1 MRPDRCPGVVCAGRL
16 PGSKALHDLLGQL
29 AALAQVLLIDV
40 TLAGDNAVVI
50 GLAVSRLPPGQR
62 ARAMMAGIAVATV
75 LRIGL
80 ALVTLQ
86 LLAIIGLTFA
96 GGLLLLWVCWR
107 MLREL
112 RGPRHGEAASTGPGS
127 VWRAMVQIVVA
138 DLSMSLD
145 NVLAVAGAAHNVAW
159 VLVVGLAVSVALT
172 GLAAGLLLKLL
183 DRARWIAWVGL
194 AIVLYVALEMIWNG
208 WGEVG
213 DWLQGLAA

>member
-1 MRPDRCPGVVCAGRL
+1 M
-16 PGSKALHDLLGQL
+16 LHDLLGQL
-29 AALAQVLLIDV
+29 SALAQVLLIDV

-50 GLAVSRLPPGQR
+50 GLAVSRLPPGRR
-62 ARAMMAGIAVATV
+62 ARAMLFGIGAAT
-75 LRIGL
+75 LIRIAL

-112 RGPRHGEAASTGPGS
+112 RGTARGEAAAHGPGS
-127 VWRAMVQIVVA
+127 VWRAITQIVVA

-145 NVLAVAGAAHNVAW
+145 NVLAVAGAAHGSRW

-183 DRARWIAWVGL
+183 DRARWVAWLGL
-194 AIVLYVALEMIWNG
+194 AIVLYVALEMIRNG

-213 DWLQGLAA
+213 HWLRGLAA

>member
-1 MRPDRCPGVVCAGRL
+1 M
-16 PGSKALHDLLGQL
+16 LHDLLGQL

-50 GLAVSRLPPGQR
+50 GLAVSRLPVDQR
-62 ARAMMAGIAVATV
+62 GRAMLFGIGAATLIRVA
-75 LRIGL
+75 L

-86 LLAIIGLTFA
+86 LLAVIGLTFA

-112 RGPRHGEAASTGPGS
+112 RGAGHGGAPAQGPGS
-127 VWRAMVQIVVA
+127 TGRAIVQIIVA

-172 GLAAGLLLKLL
+172 GLAAGLLLRLL
-183 DRARWIAWVGL
+183 DRARWIAWIGL

-213 DWLQGLAA
+213 RWLGNVMG

>member
-1 MRPDRCPGVVCAGRL
+1 M
-16 PGSKALHDLLGQL
+16 
-29 AALAQVLLIDV
+29 LLIDV

-62 ARAMMAGIAVATV
+62 ARAMLFGIGVATV

-112 RGPRHGEAASTGPGS
+112 RGARHGGAAAQGPGS
-127 VWRAMVQIVVA
+127 AWRAIVQIVVA

-172 GLAAGLLLKLL
+172 GLAAGLLLRLL
-183 DRARWIAWVGL
+183 DRVRWIAWVGL
-194 AIVLYVALEMIWNG
+194 AIVLYVALEMIRNG

-213 DWLQGLAA
+213 HWLRGLAA

>member
-1 MRPDRCPGVVCAGRL
+1 M
-16 PGSKALHDLLGQL
+16 
-29 AALAQVLLIDV
+29 LLIDV

-50 GLAVSRLPPGQR
+50 GMAVSRLPPAQR
-62 ARAMMAGIAVATV
+62 RRAMLFGIGAATV
-75 LRIGL
+75 IRIGL

-112 RGPRHGEAASTGPGS
+112 RGSRHGGAAAEGHGST
-127 VWRAMVQIVVA
+127 WRAIVQIVVA

-194 AIVLYVALEMIWNG
+194 LIVLYVALEMIWNG

-213 DWLQGLAA
+213 RWLAGLGA

>member
-1 MRPDRCPGVVCAGRL
+1 M
-16 PGSKALHDLLGQL
+16 LHDLLGQL
-29 AALAQVLLIDV
+29 TALAQVLLIDV

-50 GLAVSRLPPGQR
+50 GLAVSRLPAGQR
-62 ARAMMAGIAVATV
+62 ARAMLFGIGAAT
-75 LRIGL
+75 LIRIGL

-86 LLAIIGLTFA
+86 LLAVIGLTFA

-112 RGPRHGEAASTGPGS
+112 RGAGREAGVAAGPNGA
-127 VWRAMVQIVVA
+127 WRAIVQIVVA

-159 VLVVGLAVSVALT
+159 VLVVGLAVSVVLT
-172 GLAAGLLLKLL
+172 GLAAGLLLRLL
-183 DRARWIAWVGL
+183 DRARWIAWGGL

-213 DWLQGLAA
+213 HWLHGLAA

>member
-1 MRPDRCPGVVCAGRL
+1 M
-16 PGSKALHDLLGQL
+16 LHDLLGQL

-50 GLAVSRLPPGQR
+50 GLAVSRLPPVQR
-62 ARAMMAGIAVATV
+62 TRAMLFGIGAATV
-75 LRIGL
+75 IRIAF
-80 ALVTLQ
+80 ALVTLR
-86 LLAIIGLTFA
+86 LLAVIGLTFA

-107 MLREL
+107 MVREL
-112 RGPRHGEAASTGPGS
+112 RGTGRGGATAQGPGS
-127 VWRAMVQIVVA
+127 TWRAIVQIVVA

-172 GLAAGLLLKLL
+172 GLAAGLLLRLL
-183 DRARWIAWVGL
+183 DRARWVAWLGL

-213 DWLQGLAA
+213 HWLRGMAA

>member
-1 MRPDRCPGVVCAGRL
+1 MRAGGPGG
-16 PGSKALHDLLGQL
+16 GALHDLLGQL

-50 GLAVSRLPPGQR
+50 GLAVSRLAPGQR
-62 ARAMMAGIAVATV
+62 ARAMLFGIAAATV

-112 RGPRHGEAASTGPGS
+112 RAARHGGKAAQGPGS
-127 VWRAMVQIVVA
+127 VWRAMVQIVLA

-145 NVLAVAGAAHNVAW
+145 NVLAVAGAAHGSRW

-183 DRARWIAWVGL
+183 DRARWVAWLGL
-194 AIVLYVALEMIWNG
+194 AIVLYVALEMMWNG

-213 DWLQGLAA
+213 HWLHGLAA

>member
-1 MRPDRCPGVVCAGRL
+1 MWARGPGDR
-16 PGSKALHDLLGQL
+16 ALHDLLGQL

-112 RGPRHGEAASTGPGS
+112 RGPRHGEAAASGPGS
-127 VWRAMVQIVVA
+127 VWRAMTQIVVA

-213 DWLQGLAA
+213 HWLHGLAA

>member
-1 MRPDRCPGVVCAGRL
+1 M
-16 PGSKALHDLLGQL
+16 LHDLLGQL
-29 AALAQVLLIDV
+29 SALAQVLLIDV

-50 GLAVSRLPPGQR
+50 GLAVSRLPPAQR
-62 ARAMMAGIAVATV
+62 TRAMVFGIGAATV

-107 MLREL
+107 MFREL
-112 RGPRHGEAASTGPGS
+112 RGTGRGEAAAQGHGS
-127 VWRAMVQIVVA
+127 AWRAIVQIVVA

-172 GLAAGLLLKLL
+172 GLAAGLLLRLL
-183 DRARWIAWVGL
+183 DRVRWIAWVGL
-194 AIVLYVALEMIWNG
+194 AIVLYVALEMIRNG

-213 DWLQGLAA
+213 HWLRGLAA

>member
-1 MRPDRCPGVVCAGRL
+1 M
-16 PGSKALHDLLGQL
+16 LHDLLGQL

-62 ARAMMAGIAVATV
+62 TRAMMFGLGAAAAI
-75 LRIGL
+75 RIGL

-86 LLAIIGLTFA
+86 LLAVIGLTLA

-112 RGPRHGEAASTGPGS
+112 RGAARGEAGAQGHGGT
-127 VWRAMVQIVVA
+127 WRAIAQIVVA

-172 GLAAGLLLKLL
+172 GLAAGLLLRLL
-183 DRARWIAWVGL
+183 DRARWVAWVGL
-194 AIVLYVALEMIWNG
+194 AIVLYVALEMIRNG

-213 DWLQGLAA
+213 RWLGV